1 MKRSLLLL
9 AALSLTTPVLLSA
22 ERAHAQSKEDLDK
35 AKALFNAGA
44 QAYSLGQYL
53 PAIQAFEEA
62 YKIAPKPAILFSLA
76 QAQRK
81 QYVIDKDPTRLEA
94 AVKGFR
100 QYLAEVA
107 SGGRRADAVQA
118 LSELEPLL
126 DAMKAKGMPA
136 PTAAPPVKPAARV
149 MVTSPTTGAVV
160 SLDGASTSEAPFI
173 GEVKPGKH
181 TVVVSAK
188 GHDDEKR
195 EIQVLDGGLVAVDL
209 TLKEKPALLEI
220 RAPSGAEITIDGRVV
235 GVAPLA
241 APVPSTH
248 GRHFVAV
255 MKNGSLAWTKEVDLV
270 RGESQKL
277 DPQLATSAQRTAS
290 YVVLGF
296 AAGAIVTGGV
306 FTVLALGKQSD
317 AQGVLDEKAVG
328 NISPSRLADYE
339 DARAARDRWKM
350 GALIGFGV
358 GAALATTGIL
368 LFAFD
373 RPKTPAMELEPSK
386 PGPTKEPPKPSME
399 ATVVPIVSPGFA
411 GASFHLAF

>member
-9 AALSLTTPVLLSA
+9 AALSIAAPALVST
-22 ERAHAQSKEDLDK
+22 ERAYAQSKEDLDK

-126 DAMKAKGMPA
+126 EAMKAKGMPA
-136 PTAAPPVKPAARV
+136 PTAAPAVKPAARV

-181 TVVVSAK
+181 AVTVKAK
-188 GHDDEKR
+188 GFTPEKR
-195 EIQVLDGGLVAVDL
+195 DVQLFPGGVLALDFP
-209 TLKEKPALLEI
+209 LKELPALLSVD
-220 RAPSGAEITIDGRVV
+220 APAGAEITVDGQVV
-235 GVAPLA
+235 GVTPLA
-241 APVPSTH
+241 SPVPLTH
-248 GRHFVAV
+248 GRHFLAV
-255 MKNGSLAWTKEVDLV
+255 MRNGALAWTRDVDV
-270 RGESQKL
+270 VHGETTTVQAS
-277 DPQLATSAQRTAS
+277 LATSTQRKIAWAFFGTS
-290 YVVLGF
+290 V
-296 AAGAIVTGGV
+296 AGLATGGV
-306 FTVLALGKQSD
+306 FGLLSVGRDHAAQDILD
-317 AQGVLDEKAVG
+317 ARAVG
-328 NISPSRLADYE
+328 NISRADLDDY
-339 DARAARDRWKM
+339 DRARRDRDRYRTFS
-350 GALIGFGV
+350 AISLGV
-358 GAALATTGIL
+358 GATAAVVGSL
-368 LFAFD
+368 LWWLD
-373 RPKTPAMELEPSK
+373 RPSAPMREGAPLEKK
-386 PGPTKEPPKPSME
+386 PGVKPTVELGAMVGPG
-399 ATVVPIVSPGFA
+399 TFGGTFDVVF
-411 GASFHLAF
+411 